1 MNPGH
6 GMRPC
11 FKEKEARLKYAV
23 MYAVIR
29 EPQETA
35 QSELAF
41 EWLAEYLLVL
51 NMPESISQAVPARN
65 AAAHWRAQELL
76 LMSEVMRLVGKSLA
90 PEIVLREMLHLMSEL
105 LGLNRGRVVLA
116 DFVGDIA
123 LQGLA
128 DRKPETRASRS
139 DRAVGPSSRIRYAYG
154 LTKAEMALG
163 RYGPG
168 EGITGRVLATAQP
181 IIVQDIDAEPQ
192 FLARSVA
199 RAQLPQDV
207 VAFIALPIEVNRE
220 VIGVLACH
228 RIRSRDRQLADDVAI
243 LKILATLAGQLLQLQ
258 ALVFDK
264 TRALQAKNQLLT
276 RALETAAARYGIIGT
291 SPPLLQAL
299 SELERVAEA
308 TASVL
313 LLGESG
319 TGKELFA
326 RAVHLSSQRNA
337 QPFIKVNCA
346 AIPDSLFESELFGY
360 ERGAFTGAQ
369 TARAGWFE
377 QADKGT
383 IFLDE
388 IGEMP
393 LGMQTKLLRTLQ
405 EGTIVRLGGKREVK
419 VTVRV
424 VAATNRDLALEVQ
437 RGTFRRDLFYRLNV
451 IPIRLPSLR
460 ERPQDIRAL
469 AIHFLSRINQDNQR
483 NVSLS
488 LEALMLL
495 EQHPWPGNIRELGNV
510 IERLVLLT
518 DSTMVSS
525 QELQR
530 FLPAQDH
537 CDAPVTALGKA
548 ARAPV
553 ELAKPALAPLVRD
566 YRAAHSHPVAQLHQA
581 LAAHGGNQSRAAQ
594 ALGLTVRQ
602 FTYRLN
608 KWGKSG

>member
-1 MNPGH
+1 
-6 GMRPC
+6 
-11 FKEKEARLKYAV
+11 
-23 MYAVIR
+23 
-29 EPQETA
+29 
-35 QSELAF
+35 
-41 EWLAEYLLVL
+41 
-51 NMPESISQAVPARN
+51 
-65 AAAHWRAQELL
+65 
-76 LMSEVMRLVGKSLA
+76 MSEVMRLVGKSLA

-116 DFVGDIA
+116 DFVGDIT

-128 DRKPETRASRS
+128 DHKLKMQASRS
-139 DRAVGPSSRIRYAYG
+139 VRDVGPSSSIRYAYG

-168 EGITGRVLATAQP
+168 EGITGRVMATAQP

-192 FLARSVA
+192 FLCRSVA
-199 RAQLPQDV
+199 RTQLPQDV
-207 VAFIALPIEVNRE
+207 VAFIALPIEVNRQ

-276 RALETAAARYGIIGT
+276 RALETAAVRYGIIGT
-291 SPPLLQAL
+291 SPALLQAL
-299 SELERVAEA
+299 GELERVAEA

-326 RAVHLSSQRNA
+326 RAVHLSSRRSA

-369 TARAGWFE
+369 SARAGWFE

-419 VTVRV
+419 VAVRV
-424 VAATNRDLALEVQ
+424 VAATNRDLALEVE

-460 ERPQDIRAL
+460 ERAQDIRPL
-469 AIHFLSRINQDNQR
+469 TIHFLSRINQNNQR

-488 LEALMLL
+488 SDALNLL

-518 DSTMVSS
+518 DSAMVTG

-530 FLPAQDH
+530 FLPTAQGH
-537 CDAPVTALGKA
+537 GGATTTTPGKTSKSS
-548 ARAPV
+548 V
-553 ELAKPALAPLVRD
+553 ELAKPASLLASFATTAPLVRD
-566 YRAAHSHPVAQLHQA
+566 YRAADSHPVAVLQQA
-581 LAAHGGNQSRAAQ
+581 LAEYGGNQSRAAQ
-594 ALGLTVRQ
+594 SLGLTVRQ
-602 FTYRLN
+602 LAYRLRKLSLQN
-608 KWGKSG
+608 VANL

>member
-1 MNPGH
+1 MAPF
-6 GMRPC
+6 PLPT
-11 FKEKEARLKYAV
+11 KPAAD
-23 MYAVIR
+23 
-29 EPQETA
+29 PQ
-35 QSELAF
+35 
-41 EWLAEYLLVL
+41 
-51 NMPESISQAVPARN
+51 
-65 AAAHWRAQELL
+65 WRAQELL

-90 PEIVLREMLHLMSEL
+90 PEIVMREMLHLMSEL
-105 LGLNRGRVVLA
+105 LGLNRGRIVLA
-116 DFVGDIA
+116 DFVGDLA

-128 DRKPETRASRS
+128 DRKPADRVADAPAPAS
-139 DRAVGPSSRIRYAYG
+139 AIRYAYG
-154 LTKAEMALG
+154 LTKTEMARG

-199 RAQLPQDV
+199 RAQLPPDT

-228 RIRSRDRQLADDVAI
+228 RIRSRDRQLADDVAV

-258 ALVFDK
+258 ALVADK
-264 TRALQAKNQLLT
+264 TRALEAKNRLLS

-291 SPPLLQAL
+291 SPALLQAL
-299 SELERVAEA
+299 SELERVSEA

-326 RAVHLSSQRNA
+326 RAVHLSSQRRD

-346 AIPDSLFESELFGY
+346 AIPDTLFESELFGY

-369 TARAGWFE
+369 NARAGWFE
-377 QADKGT
+377 QADRGT

-393 LGMQTKLLRTLQ
+393 LAMQTKLLRTLQ
-405 EGTIVRLGGKREVK
+405 EGTIVRLGGKREIK
-419 VTVRV
+419 VAVRV
-424 VAATNRDLALEVQ
+424 VAATNRDLEQDVLA
-437 RGTFRRDLFYRLNV
+437 GTFRRDLFYRLNV

-460 ERPQDIRAL
+460 ERRQDIRAL
-469 AIHFLSRINQDNQR
+469 ALHFLSRTNQANQR

-488 LEALMLL
+488 ATALARL

-510 IERLVLLT
+510 IERLVLLS
-518 DSTMVSS
+518 DSAMVSAE
-525 QELQR
+525 ELAR
-530 FLPAQDH
+530 FLPHEQEGRSPGQLA
-537 CDAPVTALGKA
+537 
-548 ARAPV
+548 
-553 ELAKPALAPLVRD
+553 AKPHPATPAPIVRD
-566 YRAAHSHPVAQLHQA
+566 YLVVQSHPAAQLQQV
-581 LAAHGGNQSRAAQ
+581 LREHGGNQSRAAQ

-602 FTYRLN
+602 FSYRLRKLGLHN
-608 KWGKSG
+608 VDNM

>member
-1 MNPGH
+1 MATVNAS
-6 GMRPC
+6 
-11 FKEKEARLKYAV
+11 AR
-23 MYAVIR
+23 
-29 EPQETA
+29 
-35 QSELAF
+35 
-41 EWLAEYLLVL
+41 
-51 NMPESISQAVPARN
+51 
-65 AAAHWRAQELL
+65 AATEWRAQELL

-90 PEIVLREMLHLMSEL
+90 PDVVLREMLHLMSEL

-123 LQGLA
+123 HEALA
-128 DRKPETRASRS
+128 DRKPERVTPRNPAIHPASS
-139 DRAVGPSSRIRYAYG
+139 IRYAYG
-154 LTKAEMALG
+154 LTKTEMARG
-163 RYGPG
+163 RYGPA

-199 RAQLPQDV
+199 RAQLPQEV
-207 VAFIALPIEVNRE
+207 VAFIALPIEVNRQ

-228 RIRSRDRQLADDVAI
+228 RIRSRDRQLNDDVAV

-258 ALVFDK
+258 ALVGEK

-291 SPPLLQAL
+291 SPALLQAL
-299 SELERVAEA
+299 SELERVSEA
-308 TASVL
+308 SASVL

-326 RAVHLSSQRNA
+326 RAVHLSSQRRD

-346 AIPDSLFESELFGY
+346 AIPDTLFESELFGY

-369 TARAGWFE
+369 SARAGWFE
-377 QADKGT
+377 QADRGT

-393 LGMQTKLLRTLQ
+393 LAMQTKLLRTLQ
-405 EGTIVRLGGKREVK
+405 EGTVVRLGGKREIK
-419 VTVRV
+419 VVVRV
-424 VAATNRDLALEVQ
+424 VAATNRDLEQDVQ
-437 RGTFRRDLFYRLNV
+437 RGIFRRDLFYRLNV

-469 AIHFLSRINQDNQR
+469 ALHFLNRVNQSNQR

-488 LEALMLL
+488 PDALAQL

-518 DSTMVSS
+518 DSVMVSGR
-525 QELQR
+525 ELLR
-530 FLPAQDH
+530 YLPADNPARQVGQDI
-537 CDAPVTALGKA
+537 KA
-548 ARAPV
+548 AQ
-553 ELAKPALAPLVRD
+553 PAATTNHSLPLSPPNLLVRD
-566 YRAAHSHPVAQLHQA
+566 YQAVQSHSAAQLQQA
-581 LAAHGGNQSRAAQ
+581 LRAHGGNQSRAAQ
-594 ALGLTVRQ
+594 AMGLTARQ
-602 FTYRLN
+602 FGYRLQ
-608 KWGKSG
+608 KLGAKLGAQPGVQSVDKL

>member
-1 MNPGH
+1 MRH
-6 GMRPC
+6 GPP
-11 FKEKEARLKYAV
+11 AV
-23 MYAVIR
+23 
-29 EPQETA
+29 P
-35 QSELAF
+35 LAS
-41 EWLAEYLLVL
+41 LLLVHI
-51 NMPESISQAVPARN
+51 MATFSRSAK
-65 AAAHWRAQELL
+65 AATEWRAQELL

-90 PEIVLREMLHLMSEL
+90 SDVVLREMLHLMSEL
-105 LGLNRGRVVLA
+105 LGLNRGRIVLA

-123 LQGLA
+123 HDGLA
-128 DRKPETRASRS
+128 DRKPERVAPRHPASHP
-139 DRAVGPSSRIRYAYG
+139 ASSIRYAYG
-154 LTKAEMALG
+154 LTKTEMALG
-163 RYGPG
+163 RYGPA

-199 RAQLPQDV
+199 RAQLPQEV

-228 RIRSRDRQLADDVAI
+228 RIRSRDRQLNDDVAV

-258 ALVFDK
+258 ALVGEK

-291 SPPLLQAL
+291 SPALLQAL
-299 SELERVAEA
+299 SELERVSEA
-308 TASVL
+308 SASVL

-326 RAVHLSSQRNA
+326 RAVHLSSQRSD

-346 AIPDSLFESELFGY
+346 AIPDTLFESELFGY

-369 TARAGWFE
+369 SARAGWFE
-377 QADKGT
+377 QADRGT

-393 LGMQTKLLRTLQ
+393 LAMQTKLLRTLQ
-405 EGTIVRLGGKREVK
+405 EGTVVRLGGKREIK
-419 VTVRV
+419 VVVRV
-424 VAATNRDLALEVQ
+424 VAATNRDLEQDVQ
-437 RGTFRRDLFYRLNV
+437 RGIFRRDLFYRLNV

-460 ERPQDIRAL
+460 ERTQDIRAL
-469 AIHFLSRINQDNQR
+469 ALHFLNRVNQNNQR

-488 LEALMLL
+488 PDALAAL

-518 DSTMVSS
+518 DSIMVGGKELLRYLPADNPDRLDIKATQPAAAISHVSS
-525 QELQR
+525 PQ
-530 FLPAQDH
+530 
-537 CDAPVTALGKA
+537 T
-548 ARAPV
+548 
-553 ELAKPALAPLVRD
+553 LVRD
-566 YRAAHSHPVAQLHQA
+566 YQAVQSHSAAQLQQA
-581 LAAHGGNQSRAAQ
+581 LRAHGGNQSRAAQ
-594 ALGLTVRQ
+594 AMGLTARQ
-602 FTYRLN
+602 FGYRLQKLGVQPSSQIVDN
-608 KWGKSG
+608 L